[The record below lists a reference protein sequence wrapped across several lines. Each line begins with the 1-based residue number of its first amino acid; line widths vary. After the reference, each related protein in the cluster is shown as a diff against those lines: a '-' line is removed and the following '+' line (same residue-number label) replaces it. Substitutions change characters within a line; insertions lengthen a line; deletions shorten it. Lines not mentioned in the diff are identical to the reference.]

1 MFYLIGLGL
10 GDLKDITVKGLEIVK
25 QCSRVYLEMYTSIL
39 GCSLED
45 MVGIPWQNVAP
56 TLTHPPML
64 SQQEFYGRPLLL
76 ADRDLVEQGA
86 DEILAGAGESDVA
99 LLVVGDPFGATTH
112 TDFILRAKEKN
123 IPYKVVHNASIM
135 NAVGCCGLQL
145 YKFGETVSIP
155 YWDETWKPDSFY
167 DKIKLNRLHNMHT
180 LCLLDIKV
188 KEPTPESLMR
198 KRKEYMPP
206 RFMSVAE
213 AAHQLLVIVE
223 KKDAL
228 ERNTVLNEQSLCVG
242 LARVGQESQQIAVS
256 TLLEMRSTDLG
267 GPLHSLIIP
276 AKEMHP
282 LEVEFLQQ
290 YASLKLDDY
299 NH

>member
-10 GDLKDITVKGLEIVK
+10 GDPTDITVKGLEIVK
-25 QCSRVYLEMYTSIL
+25 RCSRVYLEMYTSIL
-39 GCSLED
+39 GCPQEELE
-45 MVGIPWQNVAP
+45 
-56 TLTHPPML
+56 T
-64 SQQEFYGRPLLL
+64 FYGRPLLL

-86 DEILAGAGESDVA
+86 DEILSGAAEEDVA

-112 TDFILRAKEKN
+112 TDFILRAKEKK
-123 IPYKVVHNASIM
+123 IQYKVVHNASIM
-135 NAVGCCGLQL
+135 NAIGCCGLQL

-198 KRKEYMPP
+198 RRKEYQPP

-213 AAHQLLVIVE
+213 ATQQLMTIVE

-228 ERNTVLNEQSLCVG
+228 ERNTILNELSLCVG
-242 LARVGQESQQIAVS
+242 LARVGHDSQSIIVN
-256 TLLEMRSTDLG
+256 TLREMSQTDLG
-267 GPLHSLIIP
+267 GPLHSLVIP

-290 YASLKLDDY
+290 YATLKLEDY

>member
-10 GDLKDITVKGLEIVK
+10 GDPTDITVKGLEIVK
-25 QCSRVYLEMYTSIL
+25 ACARVYLEIYTSIL
-39 GCSLED
+39 GCPQEELE
-45 MVGIPWQNVAP
+45 
-56 TLTHPPML
+56 T
-64 SQQEFYGRPLLL
+64 FYGRPLLL

-86 DEILAGAGESDVA
+86 DQILRGAAEEDIA

-112 TDFILRAKEKN
+112 TDLILRAKEKR
-123 IPYKVVHNASIM
+123 IPCKVVHNASIL
-135 NAVGCCGLQL
+135 NAIGCCGLQL

-198 KRKEYMPP
+198 RRKEYQPP
-206 RFMSVAE
+206 RFMTVAE
-213 AAHQLLVIVE
+213 AAQQLMAIVE

-228 ERNTVLNEQSLCVG
+228 ERNTILNEFSLCVG
-242 LARVGQESQQIAVS
+242 LARVGQDSQRIIVG
-256 TLLEMRSTDLG
+256 TLRELSQTDLG
-267 GPLHSLIIP
+267 DPLHSLVIP

-290 YASLKLDDY
+290 YATLKLEDY

>member
-1 MFYLIGLGL
+1 MLIASPL
-10 GDLKDITVKGLEIVK
+10 
-25 QCSRVYLEMYTSIL
+25 C
-39 GCSLED
+39 
-45 MVGIPWQNVAP
+45 
-56 TLTHPPML
+56 

-123 IPYKVVHNASIM
+123 IPYKVIHNASIM

-206 RFMSVAE
+206 RFMTVAE
-213 AAHQLLVIVE
+213 AAHQLLSIVE
-223 KKDAL
+223 KKDSL
-228 ERNTVLNEQSLCVG
+228 EKNTVLNEQSLCVG
-242 LARVGQESQQIAVS
+242 LARVGQESQQIAVG

-290 YASLKLDDY
+290 YAPSIKLDDY